1 MQKSL
6 HPVRGAVAVLVTTA
20 ALGLVAG
27 CGGGGDTITP
37 ATASAQAQ
45 QQGVP
50 LQGANPGAQEGSRL
64 AGAPERPQITV
75 QTIPPEGPLAGEPQV
90 PGAPAVTETGLSRGV
105 LPQQPVESTGVRSPA
120 ATIGGDPEP
129 TAAGS
134 GGGLGWLWV
143 AIGAVVLAA
152 LAFLAG
158 RLSAPA
164 RGAHAP
170 AGPPPAAPPARAPR
184 GPEPGTGPIPV
195 TAPVGPPPRPGARE
209 VALVDGVIG
218 AHDLA
223 ADEAQQRHLEQVLRR
238 TGIVP
243 VVPAPGSPLDHAEVV
258 GTAPAASPD
267 EIGTVADV
275 VRYGWADG
283 GSIIRPAQVIVYVEA
298 AE

>member
-6 HPVRGAVAVLVTTA
+6 HPVRGAVAVLVAAA
-20 ALGLVAG
+20 ALGLVAA
-27 CGGGGDTITP
+27 CGGGGDPITP
-37 ATASAQAQ
+37 ATASTRT

-50 LQGANPGAQEGSRL
+50 LQGAPEGSRL
-64 AGAPERPQITV
+64 AGAPERPQLTV
-75 QTIPPEGPLAGEPQV
+75 QTLPPEGPLAGDPQ
-90 PGAPAVTETGLSRGV
+90 APVVTGTGVSRGV
-105 LPQQPVESTGVRSPA
+105 LPQQPAEPTGVRSPV
-120 ATIGGDPEP
+120 ATIGGEPEP
-129 TAAGS
+129 TAAES
-134 GGGLGWLWV
+134 GGGPGWLWI
-143 AIGAVVLAA
+143 ALGAVVVAA
-152 LAFLAG
+152 LAFLGG

-170 AGPPPAAPPARAPR
+170 AGPPPMAPPARAPR
-184 GPEPGTGPIPV
+184 GPEPGTGPIPL
-195 TAPVGPPPRPGARE
+195 TAPVAAPPRPGPRE
-209 VALVDGVIG
+209 AALVDGIIG

-243 VVPAPGSPLDHAEVV
+243 VVPAPGSLLEHGEVV

-267 EIGTVADV
+267 EVGTVADV

>member
-1 MQKSL
+1 MQKSF
-6 HPVRGAVAVLVTTA
+6 HPVRRAAAVLVAAA
-20 ALGLVAG
+20 ALGLVAA
-27 CGGGGDTITP
+27 CGGSGDPISP
-37 ATASAQAQ
+37 VSA

-75 QTIPPEGPLAGEPQV
+75 QTIPPEGPLAGDPQV
-90 PGAPAVTETGLSRGV
+90 PGAPAVTGTGVSRGV
-105 LPQQPVESTGVRSPA
+105 LPAQPVEPTGGAVSPV
-120 ATIGGDPEP
+120 ATIGGEPEP
-129 TAAGS
+129 TAAES
-134 GGGLGWLWV
+134 GGGLGWLWI
-143 AIGAVVLAA
+143 AIGAVLLAA

-158 RLSAPA
+158 RMSAPR
-164 RGAHAP
+164 RGAHVP
-170 AGPPPAAPPARAPR
+170 GPPPAAPPAGAPR

-195 TAPVGPPPRPGARE
+195 APPPGPPRPGARE